1 MKHIANV
8 LIVGRRS
15 ACYRA
20 ALRLGHSVFLWSS
33 VPLHQSRRARLADW
47 VEHPFEYCSDG
58 IPPHVIETA
67 RGWKLDFVVAAT
79 ESSVMLAAM
88 LRGHLGLAGTTL
100 EVAEL
105 AHHKFTMK
113 NRAREHAIPITNYH
127 LIMPGDSPAQ
137 LISQLGL
144 PMVVKPVDESGA
156 TDVHV
161 LRDVEEV
168 EKLAKPGRLAETFVT
183 GTEVSVETFVSDGK
197 PLFHNITDYLHQWQK
212 SIAPA
217 NLNPSLNE
225 EILAIN
231 DQVIEAFGITQGMT
245 HAEFYLTESG
255 PVLGEIAVRPP
266 GGYYMELIEKAYGF
280 DTWETYV
287 AIETS
292 MPLDALPQRADCF
305 AAIYIIHPEE
315 GKVIQIS
322 GDKKIKKMPG
332 VFEFELDLVVGETVA
347 DHVNTSN
354 ECGHVLLSADSKES
368 ILSMIEEI
376 ETQLQIVVLPH

>member
-1 MKHIANV
+1 
-8 LIVGRRS
+8 
-15 ACYRA
+15 
-20 ALRLGHSVFLWSS
+20 
-33 VPLHQSRRARLADW
+33 
-47 VEHPFEYCSDG
+47 
-58 IPPHVIETA
+58 
-67 RGWKLDFVVAAT
+67 
-79 ESSVMLAAM
+79 
-88 LRGHLGLAGTTL
+88 
-100 EVAEL
+100 
-105 AHHKFTMK
+105 
-113 NRAREHAIPITNYH
+113 
-127 LIMPGDSPAQ
+127 
-137 LISQLGL
+137 
-144 PMVVKPVDESGA
+144 MVVKPVDESGG

-168 EKLAKPGRLAETFVT
+168 EKLAKPGWLAETFVT